1 MYNLYINVCR
11 NEYIYKCTHTIFN
24 MAKKEVHGDV
34 QLGTDP
40 YNVADGYTKLKIL
53 KLLYQL
59 DVWDTV
65 AQFGTENIDE
75 DIYLNVNQI
84 KKRRVE
90 GLERFLSITRQLIGN
105 VYFALKKED
114 HEIIDSFKQRVANVQ
129 EMLPQLY
136 KIISETKFDDE
147 KFEINEVLFKAM
159 LLILQEIKD
168 EINVPLNKAGLIFR
182 QSEEMDLDKMI
193 GEIVDGG

>member
-1 MYNLYINVCR
+1 MYNLYINLWK
-11 NEYIYKCTHTIFN
+11 NEYVYKYTHTIFN
-24 MAKKEVHGDV
+24 MAKKEVQGDV

-65 AQFGTENIDE
+65 AQFGTENLDE
-75 DIYLNVNQI
+75 DIVMDANQI

-105 VYFALKKED
+105 TYFAIKKED
-114 HEIIDSFKQRVANVQ
+114 HSLIDSYKARVKNVQ

-136 KIISETKFDDE
+136 KISKGDKFNDE
-147 KFEINEVLFKAM
+147 EFEINEVLFKAM

-168 EINVPLNKAGLIFR
+168 EINTPLNKAGLIFR
-182 QSEEMDLDKMI
+182 QSEEMDLDKMMEEII
-193 GEIVDGG
+193 GGG

>member
-1 MYNLYINVCR
+1 MV
-11 NEYIYKCTHTIFN
+11 
-24 MAKKEVHGDV
+24 KKEAHGDV

-53 KLLYQL
+53 KLLYSL

-65 AQFGTENIDE
+65 AQFGTENLDE
-75 DIYLNVNQI
+75 DIPLDQNQI

-114 HEIIDSFKQRVANVQ
+114 HALIDSYKARVKTVQ
-129 EMLPQLY
+129 AMIPQLY
-136 KIISETKFDDE
+136 KIIPDTKFNDE
-147 KFEINEVLFKAM
+147 QFEINEVLFKTM

-168 EINVPLNKAGLIFR
+168 EINTPLNKAGLIFR
-182 QSEEMDLDKMI
+182 PSEEMDLDKMI
-193 GEIVDGG
+193 DEIVSGG